1 MRRRVLCLCSGS
13 WATGSTKS
21 WSSHHS
27 SSVPII
33 FNHRAPPLRR
43 SYFLGLTAAK
53 LSTVEVDLASYPPSP
68 PSLVLGFGRVSL
80 SARVSRPEFHHSR
93 TSPLWTI
100 STRSRPTS
108 HQCFYGAKLHRLN
121 CCLLVTTGP
130 IVVQECCF
138 ARFTHDYFTAASRS
152 HYAVSSIDGSSQSR
166 ICGLSDL
173 LVVRTIV
180 QECGFVRFIN
190 YITAAPPSQY
200 AVSSI
205 NGSSHSQLR
214 DLQIGIVARKPN
226 HPEAFY
232 LLSDVRSHMIWLN
245 KCDDC
250 MLRSLSVTN
259 YWTRHGNV
267 EFRGLDPI
275 KSSALSS
282 NFILRAS
289 LEAKLEL
296 EIHLVS
302 SVSLVWFKADCACF
316 NVISSQIGL
325 RTVNVA
331 YGSGAFHL
339 KFLPVN
345 IPTSYRCINVV
356 FDYQLFFRTIAMGTK
371 VELSFGFLH
380 FAEHDSPLDGFYL

>member
-121 CCLLVTTGP
+121 HCLLVTTGP

-166 ICGLSDL
+166 ICGLFDL

-205 NGSSHSQLR
+205 DGSSHSQLR

-232 LLSDVRSHMIWLN
+232 LLSDVCSHMIWLN

-250 MLRSLSVTN
+250 MLRSLSVTI
-259 YWTRHGNV
+259 
-267 EFRGLDPI
+267 GLDTVM
-275 KSSALSS
+275 LSS
-282 NFILRAS
+282 
-289 LEAKLEL
+289 E
-296 EIHLVS
+296 
-302 SVSLVWFKADCACF
+302 VW
-316 NVISSQIGL
+316 
-325 RTVNVA
+325 T
-331 YGSGAFHL
+331 
-339 KFLPVN
+339 
-345 IPTSYRCINVV
+345 
-356 FDYQLFFRTIAMGTK
+356 QLNHQLCHQT
-371 VELSFGFLH
+371 LS
-380 FAEHDSPLDGFYL
+380 